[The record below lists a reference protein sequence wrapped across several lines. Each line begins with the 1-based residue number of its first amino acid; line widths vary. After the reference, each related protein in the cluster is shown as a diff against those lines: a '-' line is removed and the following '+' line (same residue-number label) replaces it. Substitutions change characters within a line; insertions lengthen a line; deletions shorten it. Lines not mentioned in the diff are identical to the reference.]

1 MAGARRDLIVVGE
14 CVALGPLR
22 RDLAETYA
30 RWVND
35 LEVRH
40 GLQFAG
46 VMTPQTEERF
56 LDESMKEMAERQPT
70 AVHFTVYDREDDEP
84 VGTASLMEVNHM
96 LGRARF
102 GILLGERRGRGLGG
116 EATRL
121 VLDWGFTVLGLH
133 NVLLEVM
140 PWNERAIRA
149 YERAGFRRVGVRR
162 GALISMG
169 ARCDELLMDAIA
181 PELGA
186 SVLRQREQPGEPPTA
201 G

>member
-1 MAGARRDLIVVGE
+1 MSGDRRDLIVVGE
-14 CVALGPLR
+14 RVALGPMR

-46 VMTPQTEERF
+46 LMTPQTEETF
-56 LDESMKEMAERQPT
+56 LDDLMKEMAERQP
-70 AVHFTVYDREDDEP
+70 AAAHFTIYDREDGEP
-84 VGTASLMEVNHM
+84 VGTTSLMEVNHF

-133 NVLLEVM
+133 NVVLEVM

-169 ARCDELLMDAIA
+169 ERYDELLMDAIA
-181 PELGA
+181 PEFGPSL
-186 SVLRQREQPGEPPTA
+186 LRPREQSGERPSPR
-201 G
+201 

>member
-1 MAGARRDLIVVGE
+1 VSASRSVR
-14 CVALGPLR
+14 LR

-30 RWVND
+30 CWVND

-40 GLQFAG
+40 GLMFAG
-46 VMTPQTEERF
+46 VVSPQSEETY
-56 LDESMKEMAERQPT
+56 LDEALKEMAERQPS
-70 AVHFTVYDREDDEP
+70 AAHFTVYDRDDGAP
-84 VGTASLMEVNHM
+84 VGTASLMEVNH
-96 LGRARF
+96 LAGRARY
-102 GILLGERRGRGLGG
+102 GILLGERRGRGLGT

-162 GALISMG
+162 GALVSMG
-169 ARCDELLMDAIA
+169 ERCDELLMDAIA

-186 SVLRQREQPGEPPTA
+186 SVLRPREQAGERPPT

>member
-1 MAGARRDLIVVGE
+1 MTGDRRDLIVVGE
-14 CVALGPLR
+14 RVALGPLR

-46 VMTPQTEERF
+46 VMTPQSEETF
-56 LDESMKEMAERQPT
+56 LDDLIKDMAERQPT
-70 AVHFTVYDREDDEP
+70 AAHFTIYDREDGEP
-84 VGTASLMEVNHM
+84 VGTTSLMEVNHF

-121 VLDWGFTVLGLH
+121 VLDWAFTVLALH
-133 NVLLEVM
+133 NVVLEVM

-162 GALISMG
+162 GALMSMG
-169 ARCDELLMDAIA
+169 ERCDELLMDAIA
-181 PELGA
+181 AEFGP
-186 SVLRQREQPGEPPTA
+186 SQLRPREQSREPPTP